1 MSKGK
6 SVYHGSTENI
16 IPYFKEL
23 GYECEEHDNPADFA
37 LDVLI
42 TASQKHDGINIL
54 HTAYVNSEMHTNINN
69 LFTEATCDDRRE
81 RHRRREQGAPARTF
95 MMEIFYVSQRTLK
108 NAIRNPA
115 LFLSQIVVAIVLGL
129 LVGLVFNNME
139 NSVDPGVQNRLGAI
153 FFIIVSQIFSTV
165 TALEPFLK
173 ERALFIHENVSGYY
187 RITTFFIAK
196 LLCDVLPMRIIPS
209 IIFSLIAYFMTG
221 LQQSGGQFFVFLL
234 TIFMASVFG
243 SATCFFISAIIDMF
257 AVALIVVVL
266 IFVVM
271 LVFSGFLISLSS
283 VFPWLSWIQWISAFR
298 YASNVLTVNE
308 FRNNRFCLANLT
320 SICPM
325 MGSDVLNKQG
335 VDYTTDWD
343 MWKYFFA
350 LTMMAI
356 TFLLLAYFQLHRMK
370 KSK

>member
-257 AVALIVVVL
+257 GKFIYSMQLFNPNLSIQSA
-266 IFVVM
+266 
-271 LVFSGFLISLSS
+271 SLCKI
-283 VFPWLSWIQWISAFR
+283 L
-298 YASNVLTVNE
+298 
-308 FRNNRFCLANLT
+308 
-320 SICPM
+320 
-325 MGSDVLNKQG
+325 
-335 VDYTTDWD
+335 
-343 MWKYFFA
+343 
-350 LTMMAI
+350 
-356 TFLLLAYFQLHRMK
+356 
-370 KSK
+370 